1 MGRTLAFVYGL
12 LCYVMFL
19 ATFGYAILFLGNW
32 YVPKSVD
39 VLPDSLNSQLS
50 TGTGMAIL
58 INVILLGVWAVPHT
72 VMARPFFKKWWTTI
86 VPAHLE
92 RSTYV
97 LQANILLIVLYWQW
111 RPMTGEIW
119 SVENATLGAILTA
132 ISLAGWALAVYSTFL
147 IDHFDLFGMRQ
158 VWLHLK
164 GQEYSQRPFM
174 ERSAYKLVRHPL
186 MLGYFLAFWATPT
199 MTQGHLLFAAVT
211 SAYILVA
218 IQIEE
223 RDLVA
228 ALGDDYIKY
237 RKRTAMLIPF
247 PKGKSGDSSG

>member
-12 LCYVMFL
+12 VCYVMFL

-39 VLPDSLNSQLS
+39 IVPESLNSQLS
-50 TGTGMAIL
+50 TGAGLAIL
-58 INVILLGVWAVPHT
+58 INVLLLSVFALQHSI
-72 VMARPFFKKWWTTI
+72 MARPFFKKWWTTL
-86 VPAHLE
+86 VPKHIE

-97 LQANILLIVLYWQW
+97 LLSNILLIVFYWQW

-119 SVENATLGAILTA
+119 SVQAGSALGAILIA
-132 ISLAGWALAVYSTFL
+132 VSLAGWALVLYATFL
-147 IDHFDLFGMRQ
+147 IDHFDLFGIRQ

-164 GQEYSQRPFM
+164 GREYTHSQFM

-186 MLGYFLAFWATPT
+186 MLGYIIAFWATPT

-211 SAYILVA
+211 TAYMLVA

-223 RDLVA
+223 RDLIA
-228 ALGDDYIKY
+228 ALGDDYVSY
-237 RKRTAMLIPF
+237 RKRTSMLIPF
-247 PKGKSGDSSG
+247 PKGKPGA